1 MIKGIHAMFYSPAA
15 EEVRAFI
22 RDKLGLPFTD
32 VGDGWLIFDVP
43 DAEIGCHP
51 ASSAQHGIS
60 FYCDDIHQTVADLK
74 RRGVQFSSGI
84 SDEEWGTVTKFMM
97 PGGSEVEL
105 YQPKY
110 KRTAATPKSASSP
123 RQRHRRLR
131 KTPKRPLS
139 RK

>member
-15 EEVRAFI
+15 EDVRAFI

-51 ASSAQHGIS
+51 ASSTQHGIS

-84 SDEEWGTVTKFMM
+84 SDEEWAR
-97 PGGSEVEL
+97 S
-105 YQPKY
+105 QN
-110 KRTAATPKSASSP
+110 S
-123 RQRHRRLR
+123 
-131 KTPKRPLS
+131 
-139 RK
+139 